1 MILLNKA
8 VIFTRLLILFTYHK
22 LMNLSKS
29 FYSALS
35 AQVTPRNTH
44 KLKIAALISCL
55 LFLFSCG
62 NKNAQNNATF
72 AQPPGTYKVLA
83 LQPRTVT
90 LSTDYPASIQGLQN
104 IEIRPKV
111 DGYIEKIFVD
121 EGSLVKKGQL
131 LFKINAPQ
139 YEQDVRTAQAGI
151 KTAEADI
158 NTATL
163 QVNKV
168 KPLVEK
174 DIISHYELESAQLT
188 LQTKEAALAQAKAAL
203 ENAKISLGYTT
214 IVSPVDGVIGSLP
227 YKLGSLVTSTTTDP
241 LTTVYNTANVYAY
254 FAMNEKQLLDF
265 SRDSTSN
272 TSFKSKLNNI
282 PLVTLVLSDGTI
294 YDYKGKVET
303 VNGLINTTTGS
314 ANFRAG
320 FANPKGLLRSGSSAS
335 VRIPKSVKNVLIVP
349 QNVTYEL
356 QDKRFV
362 FAVDQQNK
370 IKNVAIT
377 VMENTPGQFYI
388 ITGGLQ
394 NGDRIIAEGANNIK
408 DGTEIKPVEVNA
420 ESVYKG
426 LN

>member
-1 MILLNKA
+1 MNFSKGLYRA
-8 VIFTRLLILFTYHK
+8 V
-22 LMNLSKS
+22 
-29 FYSALS
+29 S
-35 AQVTPRNTH
+35 AQITSGSVQKTAM
-44 KLKIAALISCL
+44 AALIPCL

-62 NKNAQNNATF
+62 NKNAQNNAMF
-72 AQPPGTYKVLA
+72 AQGPGTYKVVTM
-83 LQPRTVT
+83 QPRTVT

-121 EGSLVKKGQL
+121 EGSLVRKGQL

-203 ENAKISLGYTT
+203 ENAKINLDYTT
-214 IVSPVDGVIGSLP
+214 ITSPVDGVIGSLP
-227 YKLGSLVTSTTTDP
+227 YKLGSLVTSTTADP

-265 SRDSTSN
+265 TRDTSN

-320 FANPKGLLRSGSSAS
+320 FANPTGLLRSGSSAS
-335 VRIPKSVKNVLIVP
+335 VRIPKLVKNAIIVP

-362 FAVDQQNK
+362 FAVDNQNK
-370 IKNVAIT
+370 VKNVAIT
-377 VMENTPGQFYI
+377 VMQNTPGQFYVV
-388 ITGGLQ
+388 TAGLQ
-394 NGDRIIAEGANNIK
+394 SGDRIIAEGANNIK
-408 DGTEIKPVEVNA
+408 DGTAIKPVEVSA